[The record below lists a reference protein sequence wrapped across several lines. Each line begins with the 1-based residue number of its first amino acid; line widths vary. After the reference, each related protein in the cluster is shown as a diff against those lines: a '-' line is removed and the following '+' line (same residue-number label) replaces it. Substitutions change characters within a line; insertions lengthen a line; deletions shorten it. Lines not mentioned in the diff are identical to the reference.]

1 MPLILE
7 AVPSFCEQWS
17 GIQADPMFLDETT
30 GTRLHYIDVAWFA
43 PHVVG
48 LQRSGATSELTRL
61 FQVIEM
67 HHTDGDDYAKGLAT
81 IGYLEGIQT
90 ACSHTADVR
99 QEAFEPYLGPESL
112 RWWRGSTHSGLA
124 GSPDSKRVT
133 KTDEPHAA
141 HTGP

>member
-1 MPLILE
+1 
-7 AVPSFCEQWS
+7 
-17 GIQADPMFLDETT
+17 MFLDKTT

-43 PHVVG
+43 PRVVG

-81 IGYLEGIQT
+81 IGYRGPDGSTSQQ
-90 ACSHTADVR
+90 ADVR

-112 RWWRGSTHSGLA
+112 RCVGRLNAFWSSR
-124 GSPDSKRVT
+124 SPDSS
-133 KTDEPHAA
+133 A
-141 HTGP
+141 